1 MSDFAR
7 RLEQEIPALRRYA
20 RYLVRDAERAD
31 DLVQDCLERA
41 FAKRFLWR
49 KPESFRPWL
58 FALLRN
64 LHLNQVRWWSRRPAE
79 VPIETAA
86 PLAAHPAAQID
97 RVMAGEILA
106 ALEGLDPDQREVLVL
121 IAVEGLQYREAAG
134 VLGVPVGTV
143 MSRLSRGRERM
154 RKALEGDAPS
164 GAASLRRIK

>member
-20 RYLVRDAERAD
+20 RYLVRDVERAD

-58 FALLRN
+58 FALMRN
-64 LHLNQVRWWSRRPAE
+64 VHLNQVRWRSRRPAE

-86 PLAAHPAAQID
+86 LAAHPEAQVD
-97 RVMAGEILA
+97 RVMAGEVLA
-106 ALEGLDPDQREVLVL
+106 ALEALDPDQREVLVL
-121 IAVEGLQYREAAG
+121 VAVEGLHYREAAG
-134 VLGVPVGTV
+134 VLGIPVGTV

-154 RKALEGDAPS
+154 RKALEGEAPS
-164 GAASLRRIK
+164 GAAALRRIK

>member
-20 RYLVRDAERAD
+20 RYLVRDVERAD

-64 LHLNQVRWWSRRPAE
+64 VHLNQVRWRSRRPAE
-79 VPIETAA
+79 VPIETAT
-86 PLAAHPAAQID
+86 LAAHPEAQVD
-97 RVMAGEILA
+97 RVMAGEVLA
-106 ALEGLDPDQREVLVL
+106 ALEALDPDQREVLVL
-121 IAVEGLQYREAAG
+121 VAVEGLQYREAAG
-134 VLGVPVGTV
+134 VLGIPVGTV

-154 RKALEGDAPS
+154 RRALEGEAPS
-164 GAASLRRIK
+164 GGAALRRIK